1 MQREAMRVEL
11 EHFDQQRE
19 PTEKVGEFAVYEL
32 LGAGA
37 FGSVCRVR
45 RGRNGPFYA
54 MKKVCAQPH
63 TRLFLKVQ
71 SNCNRTSHSSSLVQ
85 CLLRALSLWAELRAF
100 RSYDLC

>member
-1 MQREAMRVEL
+1 MRIEL

-54 MKKVCAQPH
+54 MKKVC
-63 TRLFLKVQ
+63 LLCKVQ
-71 SNCNRTSHSSSLVQ
+71 NNCTY
-85 CLLRALSLWAELRAF
+85 
-100 RSYDLC
+100 SYPINP